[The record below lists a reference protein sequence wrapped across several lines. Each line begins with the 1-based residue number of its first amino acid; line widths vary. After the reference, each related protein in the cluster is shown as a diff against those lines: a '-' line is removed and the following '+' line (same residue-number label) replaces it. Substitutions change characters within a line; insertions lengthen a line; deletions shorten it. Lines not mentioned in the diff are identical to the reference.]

1 MLQSGHTNNNRDRV
15 TAATVTFMFHIV
27 LLVLL
32 FTVFLKTSNPDSQ
45 EVENNPVENEIT
57 FEEVVDF
64 VVGGSYT
71 APVDIPDPH
80 VEPELSAGSQ
90 TPAAPVPAPDPEVI
104 QQQRREEIARRVK
117 FATNNVE
124 ESAGDGGQNEV
135 TTAQPLD
142 VNAEV
147 IGLEGFASEGFPRP
161 QGFSLTGTI
170 AISVTV
176 DASGRIIA
184 SDFVPSKSNGRIKT
198 DAKAINACK
207 QAALQSKF
215 SARPGTTTGG
225 TGVIYYHFK
234 Q

>member
-32 FTVFLKTSNPDSQ
+32 FTVFLKSSNSDSQ

-135 TTAQPLD
+135 TTAQPPMSMPRLL
-142 VNAEV
+142 
-147 IGLEGFASEGFPRP
+147 GLKVLPARDFPAW
-161 QGFSLTGTI
+161 GFSLTGTI